1 MLMCPRGQ
9 TPHRNRGYF
18 RATNLCI
25 GLNYQAQTLFVQPKG
40 LRLDQN
46 CRPAMMDYFT
56 MLTVHAERARVKGM

>member
-1 MLMCPRGQ
+1 MLMYPRGQ
-9 TPHRNRGYF
+9 TPHQIRGWP

-25 GLNYQAQTLFVQPKG
+25 GLNYQGQTLFVQPKG

-56 MLTVHAERARVKGM
+56 MLTVHAERAPVKGM